1 MEHSGDLLKGPFSGG
16 GSTGLLAIPLAA
28 RSAENLAGA
37 GMLLATLLGLSLC
50 AAGGGAGARCGCGV
64 CVGALCICNLQTHLN
79 PQAQRPT
86 HNTRTPGL
94 PTQHTQPRGNP
105 PLSCFQSRAM
115 GIGRWAAGR
124 GGACCCCSLCCLCVA
139 VCWFCYWY
147 GFVLLLRLLLLLS
160 LLCVCCAAEPKSAAG
175 GVQEI
180 CCCALSRNSK
190 TATD

>member
-1 MEHSGDLLKGPFSGG
+1 MIKGCVNQVGG
-16 GSTGLLAIPLAA
+16 KPHTKKTLAA
-28 RSAENLAGA
+28 RSAKNLASA
-37 GMLLATLLGLSLC
+37 GMLLATLLALSLC
-50 AAGGGAGARCGCGV
+50 AAGGGGGGSEVWVWVWGV
-64 CVGALCICNLQTHLN
+64 RWCICNLQTHLN

-94 PTQHTQPRGNP
+94 PTQHTQPRGTP
-105 PLSCFQSRAM
+105 PPSCFQSRAM

-160 LLCVCCAAEPKSAAG
+160 LLCVCCAAEPKRASG